1 MPVFGAD
8 PEAEDRGW
16 EDVRTSQGVFVS
28 RPVRELTNYFAY
40 HRNTRMSQRCNEED
54 KSRLN
59 IFFSRKLKQGFDS
72 ASIKE
77 IIDRFY
83 QTPEGQVD
91 FPAAL
96 FCTNKVQASLVEG
109 VEMRTDNAVL
119 QWLIDGMPNDD
130 ELFDD
135 SREVRKIVLLTCDES
150 LFRYPTVVAEILR
163 GDSREFSAR
172 LSALEGLIL
181 WNLGEDKDIDA
192 LHEALDKVPL
202 PKVLTTR
209 KRAPK
214 MLAERKP
221 TVQLAVASETVKR
234 KREDW

>member
-1 MPVFGAD
+1 MPTQY
-8 PEAEDRGW
+8 
-16 EDVRTSQGVFVS
+16 RTYASK
-28 RPVRELTNYFAY
+28 PVRDLTNYFAY
-40 HRNTRMSQRCNEED
+40 HRNMRMSQRCNDED
-54 KSRLN
+54 KVKLN
-59 IFFSRKLKQGFDS
+59 VLFSRRLKQGFS
-72 ASIKE
+72 SESIKE

-96 FCTNKVQASLVEG
+96 FCTNKVQAALVEG

-163 GDSREFSAR
+163 GDAREFSAR